1 MKSSTALNA
10 ICPYFTMFPLDFPMK
25 VIERHAQKGSWV
37 LDPFCGR
44 GTTNFAARALGIPSV
59 GVDCSPIAV
68 AIAKAKTVRSTV
80 DAVVD
85 ALNEYLEFD
94 LTEPIPHGSFW
105 KRAYHP
111 KTLESLCRIRAA
123 LIKDCTTSAQV
134 TLRALLLGALHGPLT
149 KGAPSYFSNQCTR
162 TFAPKPK
169 YAVKFWK
176 ARSLHPQRINVRDL
190 VQRHA
195 KRYLEEQ
202 PQLTP
207 GLIYLADSKA
217 LDRLSLPRRIN
228 LVITSPPYYG
238 MRTYR
243 PDQWLRNW
251 FLGGPNE
258 VEYGQPEGSLSHK
271 SENDFARELGDVWR
285 SASSVCAENARLVCR
300 FGGIRARSADPHDL
314 IKRSFKD
321 TRWKITTM
329 RSAGNAT
336 QGKRQASQFGGRSSN
351 SPRQEFD
358 VYAQLM

>member
-1 MKSSTALNA
+1 MNSTSLNA
-10 ICPYFTMFPLDFPMK
+10 ICPYFTMFPLDFPVK
-25 VIERHAQKGSWV
+25 IIERHAPKGSWV

-44 GTTNFAARALGIPSV
+44 GTTNFAARVLGIPSV
-59 GVDCSPIAV
+59 GVDSSPVAV

-85 ALNEYLEFD
+85 ALQKCLEFD
-94 LTEPIPHGSFW
+94 LTEPIPHGEFW
-105 KRAYHP
+105 NRAYHP

-123 LIKDCTTSAQV
+123 LLKDCTTSAQV
-134 TLRALLLGALHGPLT
+134 TLRALLLGALHGPRT

-162 TFAPKPK
+162 TFAPKPR

-176 ARSLHPQRINVRDL
+176 AQSLYPQRIDVRNL

-195 KRYLEEQ
+195 QRYLEEQ
-202 PQLTP
+202 PRLTP

-217 LDRLSLPRRIN
+217 LDRLSLPRGIN

-251 FLGGPNE
+251 FIGGPSE
-258 VEYGQPEGSLSHK
+258 VEYGQPDGSLSHA
-271 SENDFARELGDVWR
+271 SENDFARELGKVWR
-285 SASSVCAENARLVCR
+285 NVSSVCADNARLVCR
-300 FGGIRARSADPHDL
+300 FGGIRARNADPHDL

-321 TRWKITTM
+321 TRWRITTM

-336 QGKRQASQFGGRSSN
+336 QGKRQASQFGGRSSD